1 MNLDMATAITTTVAA
16 ATPAF
21 PAGVLA
27 ACTPLI
33 LPAHGVLSV
42 WGAEPTVLAYDAVFE
57 PECLLQR
64 DAIPEAALSV
74 STSAEAM
81 QVGNTES
88 DTEIIGHDEFNAS
101 IFPQCYALAATT
113 VLAYVLFI
121 MLLIVPRSFLDGGI
135 VILGRRGFTNGPSHG
150 ISIGGRP
157 WLQKI
162 AALSVT
168 ISLTIATVDTFRVA
182 ERQYRQGMQDASELQ
197 AEVLGGV
204 QLKVIQLVSDTF
216 LWLAQAQ
223 TLIRLFP
230 RQREKIII
238 KWTAFSLIT
247 LDIVFGAL
255 NSFKYVGIGYAARP
269 LNFTE
274 PVAALSYLFQLSLG
288 LLYAAWVIY
297 YALMKKRYAFYHPLM
312 KNISLMAVLSIF
324 SLLVPVVFFVLDI
337 AKPDFTGWGEYV
349 RWVGAAAA
357 SVVVWEWVERIE
369 ALERE
374 EKKDGILGREV
385 FDGDELMD
393 STPSDLHSWHRRKK
407 TSRKGSKPGG
417 DGGEGGMGNSTSFS
431 TPSAT
436 PSRTWPAMSAI
447 ANRSAANIAGPRHQ
461 VTASEAQQGR
471 NVSSRPKPSKGRFLN
486 APFWPS
492 RPAPAVT
499 PVSRTDTAS
508 ADSTVYAVRYQPLT
522 ETSSGVAPHDQ
533 PFSVGDTASSPIGIN
548 TTERSES
555 SPSPPNN
562 DHVAPLNTGEMDSD
576 EPGPSGSSP
585 WYSPRRLGLL
595 RVASRGPPAEVLPH
609 TTPRQ
614 SQNRRN
620 HDGSGGRWDVRGR
633 WEDFAANHAEKVMER
648 MRGTP
653 DIESLPV
660 TVIPAP
666 PRPGAALAQ
675 LLEEE
680 GEANAQAR
688 AEGSSRAVPAPTL
701 RGMASASSSIPLA
714 SLPPR
719 NLSVSTASRP
729 FPTPGESIGSSVPRS
744 PVASEDRN
752 ARGGATPSR
761 RPVVRYESLPVLPS
775 NEAQRDELPIS
786 DAYRHPRTTLQH
798 PPPP

>member
-1 MNLDMATAITTTVAA
+1 MISTLATTVAA
-16 ATPAF
+16 ATPHAV
-21 PAGVLA
+21 PGIAA
-27 ACTPLI
+27 ACTPFI
-33 LPAHGVLSV
+33 LPAHGVLSIY
-42 WGAEPTVLAYDAVFE
+42 GAEPTVLAFDGLFE
-57 PECLLQR
+57 PDCLEQR
-64 DAIPEAALSV
+64 DAAPEAALLV
-74 STSAEAM
+74 SAATSEAV
-81 QVGNTES
+81 QVGSTES
-88 DTEIIGHDEFNAS
+88 DTQVIGADPFYAS

-135 VILGRRGFTNGPSHG
+135 VILGRRGFTNGPSHS

-157 WLQKI
+157 WLQKV

-182 ERQYRQGMQDASELQ
+182 ERQYALGTQNASELQ

-312 KNISLMAVLSIF
+312 KNISLMATMSIF
-324 SLLVPVVFFVLDI
+324 SLLIPVVFFVLDI

-385 FDGDELMD
+385 FDGDELLD
-393 STPSDLHSWHRRKK
+393 NTSSDLHSWHRR
-407 TSRKGSKPGG
+407 RKNSGKGPKPGG
-417 DGGEGGMGNSTSFS
+417 DGGDGGTGNSTSLS
-431 TPSAT
+431 TSSGT
-436 PSRTWPAMSAI
+436 PTRTWPAMSSI
-447 ANRSAANIAGPRHQ
+447 ANRHAATT
-461 VTASEAQQGR
+461 VTTSQG
-471 NVSSRPKPSKGRFLN
+471 NTTEPTESRPAAKQASRSKHAKGRFLH

-499 PVSRTDTAS
+499 PVSRTETAS

-522 ETSSGVAPHDQ
+522 EPSPGVAHHDQ
-533 PFSVGDTASSPIGIN
+533 PYSIGGDTSSSPLGVN
-548 TTERSES
+548 ATERSERS
-555 SPSPPNN
+555 SSPPNN
-562 DHVAPLNTGEMDSD
+562 NPVAAADATQTEGTAGEAAG
-576 EPGPSGSSP
+576 EAAGSTP
-585 WYSPRRLGLL
+585 WYSSRRLGLL

-609 TTPRQ
+609 TVPRQ
-614 SQNRRN
+614 NKR
-620 HDGSGGRWDVRGR
+620 HHEGTGRWDVKGR
-633 WEDFAANHAEKVMER
+633 WDDFAANHAEKVMER

-680 GEANAQAR
+680 GGAR
-688 AEGSSRAVPAPTL
+688 TQTRAHDAPRAGPPPPLRSIASTSSA
-701 RGMASASSSIPLA
+701 IPLA

-719 NLSVSTASRP
+719 NPSVSTASRP
-729 FPTPGESIGSSVPRS
+729 FPPPGESVGGSMPRS
-744 PVASEDRN
+744 PVTGEDW
-752 ARGGATPSR
+752 ATRLAGPSR
-761 RPVVRYESLPVLPS
+761 RPVVRYESPPYGEGS
-775 NEAQRDELPIS
+775 QAS
-786 DAYRHPRTTLQH
+786 DGHRHLRTTPQPLPQ
-798 PPPP
+798 